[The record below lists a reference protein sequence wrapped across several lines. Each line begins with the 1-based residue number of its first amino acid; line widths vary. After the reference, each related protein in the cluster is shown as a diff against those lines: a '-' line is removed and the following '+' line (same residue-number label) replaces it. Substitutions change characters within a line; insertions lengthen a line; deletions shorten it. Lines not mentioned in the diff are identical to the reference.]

1 MAENS
6 TTELE
11 AVNTLLHSI
20 GEASVNSLTNLPIDG
35 TQAKNILTEVSRE
48 VQATGWHFNK
58 FFDFDLSRDNN
69 NKIPLADNIMRVDL
83 DTTKYPR
90 STHDVIKRGAF
101 LYNKVGNTFVFT
113 DTLKALVTLFLP
125 FNELPENARRYI
137 VLRASRMFQDR
148 TLGAGTLH
156 NFHMQDEM
164 QALARL
170 KQEEMDTADHSI
182 FDSPDIAMT
191 ITRGHKIV

>member
-1 MAENS
+1 M
-6 TTELE
+6 
-11 AVNTLLHSI
+11 
-20 GEASVNSLTNLPIDG
+20 
-35 TQAKNILTEVSRE
+35 
-48 VQATGWHFNK
+48 
-58 FFDFDLSRDNN
+58 
-69 NKIPLADNIMRVDL
+69 
-83 DTTKYPR
+83 
-90 STHDVIKRGAF
+90 
-101 LYNKVGNTFVFT
+101 
-113 DTLKALVTLFLP
+113 FLP
-125 FNELPENARRYI
+125 FDELPENARRYI